1 MLKKVLVSSLK
12 DNFMNKKN
20 IWLIIPIITLLF
32 LYKLIIYNQ
41 IPLASDMVAH
51 EPIKKWINTTDE
63 FPHWFPNLFSGMPSY
78 GGYIYTPG
86 HPLKPV
92 LDLILFNTGTK
103 LWFYL
108 SIGGLG
114 LFFFLRFLNISR
126 YSALFGGIAYSLTP
140 YAFGLI
146 NAGHNNKIMA
156 GAFIP
161 WVVFC
166 ALYLFKYRSVKS
178 VLFLS
183 IISALQLWTN
193 HPQIFYYTWMF
204 IGLWWLLDI
213 IIDLIKKRTKI
224 NNSLMSFGLMVLSM
238 VLALLM
244 VSDPYYEVYTFQA
257 ESNRGSPSVLD
268 KTTDTKKGT
277 KWDYATQLSFHPTE
291 TVSFIFPY
299 YFGLQNFSVKDRSNP
314 EKFMKQ
320 ASYWGYMPFTQSTHY
335 IGLLVIIFSFYGL
348 WCYYRYKD
356 IGRIE
361 LILWITGIAVLIT
374 GFGSHFSLLYK
385 PLFQFAPFFSKFRV
399 PSMIY
404 MLLSLIM
411 PILAAI
417 GLDRITSKKN
427 KSNIFNDS
435 LTIFGIFISLS
446 LFLLLFGESILSFSS
461 SGDTRFTQY
470 VDLVKNIRIDL
481 FNKGLMLALFISAGT
496 LTSVW
501 LYSEDKISKQ
511 ILSLFL
517 IGMLVIDLWIVN
529 NEFLSLKSSKSMNYQ
544 FSQTQDIKFMKND
557 SSQFRIFP
565 ADEINS
571 NKFGYWNIESIGGY
585 RAVKLRNYQDLMDI
599 GGFRRPEVLNML
611 NVKYLLTRKRVKS
624 SSFKQ
629 VSGITNLYENLD
641 FLPRAWF
648 VGNLK
653 NVDDQESSLAKVMDI
668 SFRPKDTA
676 VIINYDGPKLSGVS
690 DGKINIK
697 SNLPN
702 QISLQCET
710 NGGALLVLSEIF
722 YQPGWKCKIDGK
734 LTPIYQ
740 TNHILRSVYVP
751 DGNHDIEFYFDSS
764 KWKMAKVISRFSF
777 FSMLIFLGLILFR
790 GNKIKIS

>member
-1 MLKKVLVSSLK
+1 
-12 DNFMNKKN
+12 
-20 IWLIIPIITLLF
+20 
-32 LYKLIIYNQ
+32 
-41 IPLASDMVAH
+41 
-51 EPIKKWINTTDE
+51 
-63 FPHWFPNLFSGMPSY
+63 
-78 GGYIYTPG
+78 
-86 HPLKPV
+86 
-92 LDLILFNTGTK
+92 
-103 LWFYL
+103 
-108 SIGGLG
+108 
-114 LFFFLRFLNISR
+114 
-126 YSALFGGIAYSLTP
+126 
-140 YAFGLI
+140 
-146 NAGHNNKIMA
+146 
-156 GAFIP
+156 
-161 WVVFC
+161 
-166 ALYLFKYRSVKS
+166 
-178 VLFLS
+178 
-183 IISALQLWTN
+183 
-193 HPQIFYYTWMF
+193 
-204 IGLWWLLDI
+204 
-213 IIDLIKKRTKI
+213 
-224 NNSLMSFGLMVLSM
+224 
-238 VLALLM
+238 
-244 VSDPYYEVYTFQA
+244 
-257 ESNRGSPSVLD
+257 
-268 KTTDTKKGT
+268 
-277 KWDYATQLSFHPTE
+277 
-291 TVSFIFPY
+291 
-299 YFGLQNFSVKDRSNP
+299 
-314 EKFMKQ
+314 
-320 ASYWGYMPFTQSTHY
+320 
-335 IGLLVIIFSFYGL
+335 
-348 WCYYRYKD
+348 
-356 IGRIE
+356 
-361 LILWITGIAVLIT
+361 
-374 GFGSHFSLLYK
+374 
-385 PLFQFAPFFSKFRV
+385 
-399 PSMIY
+399 
-404 MLLSLIM
+404 
-411 PILAAI
+411 
-417 GLDRITSKKN
+417 
-427 KSNIFNDS
+427 
-435 LTIFGIFISLS
+435 
-446 LFLLLFGESILSFSS
+446 
-461 SGDTRFTQY
+461 
-470 VDLVKNIRIDL
+470 
-481 FNKGLMLALFISAGT
+481 MLALFISAGT

-557 SSQFRIFP
+557 SSQFRIYP

-611 NVKYLLTRKRVKS
+611 NVKYLLTRERVKS

-790 GNKIKIS
+790 ENKIKVS